1 MIITSTTFVKGVVAM
16 SDPIFND
23 GLPQIAFIGRSNV
36 GKSSIINSLLGRT
49 KLVKVGKK
57 PGKTTEI
64 NFFKVNQVFYLVDL
78 PGYGYAKVTLE
89 KKRKIESM
97 IHSYIT
103 HKNFTPY
110 RLVLVIDIKAGVTT
124 LDKEIITML
133 KKYHKAY
140 TVLINKSDALNQ
152 KEAALRVKKITLD
165 ALTTDVFVY
174 SAKTKKNASV
184 LLEALLEK

>member
-1 MIITSTTFVKGVVAM
+1 MDIKEAVFVKGVVAM

-64 NFFKVNQVFYLVDL
+64 NFFKINNIFYLVDL

-110 RLVLVIDIKAGVTT
+110 TLVLVIDIKAGVTA

-133 KKYHKAY
+133 KKYKKEY

-152 KEAALRVKKITLD
+152 KEGAKQIQKISRD
-165 ALTTDVFVY
+165 AENENIIVY
-174 SAKTKKNASV
+174 SAKTKKNANLV
-184 LLEALLEK
+184 LEALLEE